1 MSYALASGAPTAAIW
16 QSLFNLYVE
25 LGTVAGVVVIAW
37 LMYYLV
43 KYRARSS
50 MTAKIEAKEET
61 WKGAVATLAVTGT
74 VLFIVQFQTFA
85 SFGLEVPPAQ
95 ALTNGLRINVVGRQ
109 WSWTFVYPNGHSSG
123 NLTVPAGQ
131 DVVLNVTSR
140 DVTHSIFIPSL
151 DVGIDATPGKNNM
164 LWFNQPQT
172 GTYIIRCRELC
183 GIGHAGMFTKLVVLT
198 PSDYQTWYAK
208 LGATK
213 A

>member
-1 MSYALASGAPTAAIW
+1 MLYGLASAAPTTATW

-25 LGTVAGVVVIAW
+25 LGAVAGVVVMAL

-50 MTAKIEAKEET
+50 MAAKVEAKEET

-109 WSWTFVYPNGHSSG
+109 WSWTFIYPNGHSSG

-131 DVVLNVTSR
+131 DVVLTVTSKEDR
-140 DVTHSIFIPSL
+140 KS
-151 DVGIDATPGKNNM
+151 
-164 LWFNQPQT
+164 
-172 GTYIIRCRELC
+172 
-183 GIGHAGMFTKLVVLT
+183 VV
-198 PSDYQTWYAK
+198 
-208 LGATK
+208 
-213 A
+213 